1 MWERMSSRNIRVG
14 IALLGYLFVSISEIH
29 AQSFEEYKRQALSDF
44 NNYKKQQQRDFKEY
58 RDRVNAEFAEYMRRA
73 WPQFDAQPAEPVP
86 DRPEPPRPAVKDPNA
101 GPSNDP
107 IPFDNVIPS
116 PDPVRPPQPVVP
128 LPVPERP
135 VQPSFAF
142 EFYGTPCTVSLDAGH
157 HFTLRN
163 INENA
168 VADAWTRLSSD
179 AYLTIV
185 AECLAWRD
193 RLRLCDWGYM
203 RLVECMATAFFSDSE
218 RNEARLLQMYILT
231 QSGYKV
237 RIARTDDRLVLLL
250 PSEDDIYEMPYL
262 TVDGHRY
269 YVADPTVRQQ
279 SFHVFDREFPKEQF
293 FSLQIT
299 TEPLL
304 AIRPSE
310 PRRFAS
316 ERYPDVSA
324 IVKTNR
330 NLIDFYDE
338 YPRIG
343 WDLYS
348 RSSLS
353 AWAKEQLYPVLH
365 RCIAGKSKS
374 EAANMLIDFVQTA
387 FEYKTDEEQF
397 GYERPLFADETL
409 YYPYSDCEDRAIF
422 YSILVRDLLGL
433 DVVLLH
439 YPNHLATAV
448 SFGEEIAGDYL
459 MLDDRKYLVCDPTYI
474 GAHIGNAMPQFK
486 QIAAEVIRIN

>member
-1 MWERMSSRNIRVG
+1 M
-14 IALLGYLFVSISEIH
+14 
-29 AQSFEEYKRQALSDF
+29 SDF

-58 RDRVNAEFAEYMRRA
+58 RDRVNAEFAAYMRRA

-163 INENA
+163 IDENE

-218 RNEARLLQMYILT
+218 WNEARLLQMYILT

-353 AWAKEQLYPVLH
+353 AWAKEQLYPVLR

-448 SFGEEIAGDYL
+448 SFGEEIAGDFL

-486 QIAAEVIRIN
+486 QTAAKVIRIH

>member
-1 MWERMSSRNIRVG
+1 MR
-14 IALLGYLFVSISEIH
+14 LLFSWICLGLTATIS
-29 AQSFEEYKRQALSDF
+29 AQSFDEYRKRALSDF
-44 NNYKKQQQRDFKEY
+44 NYYKTEQQDAFKEY
-58 RDRVNAEFAEYMRRA
+58 RDRVNAEFAAYMRRA

-86 DRPEPPRPAVKDPNA
+86 DRPEPPQPAVKDPNA

-163 INENA
+163 IDENA

-353 AWAKEQLYPVLH
+353 AWAKEQLYPVLR

-459 MLDDRKYLVCDPTYI
+459 MLDDRKYLVCDPTFI
-474 GAHIGNAMPQFK
+474 GAPIGNAMPQFK

>member
-1 MWERMSSRNIRVG
+1 MRTIC
-14 IALLGYLFVSISEIH
+14 ILLIQLIIMGRTV
-29 AQSFEEYKRQALSDF
+29 AQTFDF
-44 NNYKKQQQRDFKEY
+44 DKYAQQTQTTFNHYNAAQQQTFKEY
-58 RDRVNAEFAEYMRRA
+58 RDRMNAEFAEYMRRA

-86 DRPEPPRPAVKDPNA
+86 DRPEPPRPMVKDPNA

-116 PDPVRPPQPVVP
+116 PEPVLPPQPVVP

-142 EFYGTPCTVSLDAGH
+142 EFYGTPCTVSLDVGH

-163 INENA
+163 IDENA

-193 RLRLCDWGYM
+193 RLHLCDWGYM
-203 RLVECMATAFFSDSE
+203 RLVECMTTAFFSDSE
-218 RNEARLLQMYILT
+218 LNEARLLQMYILT

-262 TVDGHRY
+262 TVDGYRY

-279 SFHVFDREFPKEQF
+279 SFYVFDYEFPKEQF

-304 AIRPSE
+304 AIRSSE
-310 PRRFAS
+310 PRRLVS
-316 ERYPDVSA
+316 KRYPDVST

-353 AWAKEQLYPVLH
+353 ALSKEQLYPVLH
-365 RCIAGKSKS
+365 RGIAGKSKS
-374 EAANMLIDFVQTA
+374 EAANMLINFVQTA

-409 YYPYSDCEDRAIF
+409 YYPYSDCEDRAIL

-448 SFGEEIAGDYL
+448 CFEEEVAGDYL
-459 MLDDRKYLVCDPTYI
+459 TLDNRKYIVCDPTYI
-474 GAHIGNAMPQFK
+474 GASIGNAMPQFK
-486 QIAAEVIRIN
+486 QTSAEIVRIH

>member
-1 MWERMSSRNIRVG
+1 M
-14 IALLGYLFVSISEIH
+14 
-29 AQSFEEYKRQALSDF
+29 
-44 NNYKKQQQRDFKEY
+44 
-58 RDRVNAEFAEYMRRA
+58 NAEFAAYMRRA

-116 PDPVRPPQPVVP
+116 PNPVRPPQPVVP

-163 INENA
+163 IDENA

-310 PRRFAS
+310 PCRFAS

-343 WDLYS
+343 WDVYS

-474 GAHIGNAMPQFK
+474 GAPIGNAMPQFK
-486 QIAAEVIRIN
+486 QTAAKVIRIH

>member
-1 MWERMSSRNIRVG
+1 MAAVRCAACRAGSRPSRAAATGGKRPECRAVERPDSIRQRDPESRSRTAPAAGRSATGTGTARTAVIRIRVLRHSLYG
-14 IALLGYLFVSISEIH
+14 IA
-29 AQSFEEYKRQALSDF
+29 R
-44 NNYKKQQQRDFKEY
+44 
-58 RDRVNAEFAEYMRRA
+58 
-73 WPQFDAQPAEPVP
+73 
-86 DRPEPPRPAVKDPNA
+86 
-101 GPSNDP
+101 
-107 IPFDNVIPS
+107 
-116 PDPVRPPQPVVP
+116 
-128 LPVPERP
+128 
-135 VQPSFAF
+135 
-142 EFYGTPCTVSLDAGH
+142 CH

-316 ERYPDVSA
+316 ERYPDISA

-353 AWAKEQLYPVLH
+353 AWAKEQLYPVLR

-374 EAANMLIDFVQTA
+374 EAANTLIDFVQTA

-474 GAHIGNAMPQFK
+474 GAPIGNAMPQFK
-486 QIAAEVIRIN
+486 QTAAKVIRIH

>member
-1 MWERMSSRNIRVG
+1 MDTIVVGCLSHDRRRMPCM
-14 IALLGYLFVSISEIH
+14 A
-29 AQSFEEYKRQALSDF
+29 
-44 NNYKKQQQRDFKEY
+44 
-58 RDRVNAEFAEYMRRA
+58 
-73 WPQFDAQPAEPVP
+73 
-86 DRPEPPRPAVKDPNA
+86 RPAA
-101 GPSNDP
+101 S
-107 IPFDNVIPS
+107 
-116 PDPVRPPQPVVP
+116 
-128 LPVPERP
+128 
-135 VQPSFAF
+135 
-142 EFYGTPCTVSLDAGH
+142 
-157 HFTLRN
+157 
-163 INENA
+163 
-168 VADAWTRLSSD
+168 
-179 AYLTIV
+179 
-185 AECLAWRD
+185 
-193 RLRLCDWGYM
+193 LRLGYM

-353 AWAKEQLYPVLH
+353 AWAKKQLYPVLH

>member
-1 MWERMSSRNIRVG
+1 
-14 IALLGYLFVSISEIH
+14 
-29 AQSFEEYKRQALSDF
+29 
-44 NNYKKQQQRDFKEY
+44 
-58 RDRVNAEFAEYMRRA
+58 MRC
-73 WPQFDAQPAEPVP
+73 
-86 DRPEPPRPAVKDPNA
+86 
-101 GPSNDP
+101 S
-107 IPFDNVIPS
+107 
-116 PDPVRPPQPVVP
+116 PVRPPQPVVP

-316 ERYPDVSA
+316 ERYPDISA

-353 AWAKEQLYPVLH
+353 AWAKEQLYPVLR

-374 EAANMLIDFVQTA
+374 EAANTLIDFVQTA

-474 GAHIGNAMPQFK
+474 GAPIGNAMPQFK
-486 QIAAEVIRIN
+486 QTAAKVIRIH

>member
-1 MWERMSSRNIRVG
+1 MTAV
-14 IALLGYLFVSISEIH
+14 
-29 AQSFEEYKRQALSDF
+29 
-44 NNYKKQQQRDFKEY
+44 
-58 RDRVNAEFAEYMRRA
+58 RA
-73 WPQFDAQPAEPVP
+73 
-86 DRPEPPRPAVKDPNA
+86 
-101 GPSNDP
+101 
-107 IPFDNVIPS
+107 
-116 PDPVRPPQPVVP
+116 VP

-135 VQPSFAF
+135 GQPSFAF

-163 INENA
+163 IDENE

-250 PSEDDIYEMPYL
+250 PSEDDIYEMPFL

-279 SFHVFDREFPKEQF
+279 SFHVFDREFPKERF

-348 RSSLS
+348 RCSLS
-353 AWAKEQLYPVLH
+353 AWAKEQLYPVLR

-409 YYPYSDCEDRAIF
+409 YYPYSDCEDRAIL

-486 QIAAEVIRIN
+486 QTAAKVIRIH

>member
-1 MWERMSSRNIRVG
+1 MRTIC
-14 IALLGYLFVSISEIH
+14 ILLIQLIIMGRTV
-29 AQSFEEYKRQALSDF
+29 AQTFDF
-44 NNYKKQQQRDFKEY
+44 DKYAQQTQTTFNHYNAAQQQTFKEY
-58 RDRVNAEFAEYMRRA
+58 RDRMNAEFAEYMRRA

-86 DRPEPPRPAVKDPNA
+86 DRPEPPRPMVKDPNA

-116 PDPVRPPQPVVP
+116 PEPVLPPQPVVP

-142 EFYGTPCTVSLDAGH
+142 EFYGTPCTVSLDVGH

-163 INENA
+163 IDENA

-193 RLRLCDWGYM
+193 RLHLCDWGYM
-203 RLVECMATAFFSDSE
+203 RLVECMTTAFFSDSE
-218 RNEARLLQMYILT
+218 LNEARLLQMYILT

-262 TVDGHRY
+262 TVDGYRY

-279 SFHVFDREFPKEQF
+279 SFYVFDYEFPKEQF

-304 AIRPSE
+304 AIRSSE
-310 PRRFAS
+310 PRRLVS
-316 ERYPDVSA
+316 KRYPDVSA

-353 AWAKEQLYPVLH
+353 ALSKEQLYPVLH
-365 RCIAGKSKS
+365 RGIAGKSKS
-374 EAANMLIDFVQTA
+374 EAANMLINFVQTA

-409 YYPYSDCEDRAIF
+409 YYPYSDCEDRAIL

-448 SFGEEIAGDYL
+448 CFEEEVAGDYL
-459 MLDDRKYLVCDPTYI
+459 TLDNRKYIVCDPTYI
-474 GAHIGNAMPQFK
+474 GASIGNAMPQFK
-486 QIAAEVIRIN
+486 QTSAEIVRIH

>member
-1 MWERMSSRNIRVG
+1 MSSRNIRVG

-203 RLVECMATAFFSDSE
+203 RLVECMATAFFFRFGTERSSSVANVYSDS
-218 RNEARLLQMYILT
+218 
-231 QSGYKV
+231 
-237 RIARTDDRLVLLL
+237 
-250 PSEDDIYEMPYL
+250 
-262 TVDGHRY
+262 
-269 YVADPTVRQQ
+269 
-279 SFHVFDREFPKEQF
+279 
-293 FSLQIT
+293 
-299 TEPLL
+299 
-304 AIRPSE
+304 
-310 PRRFAS
+310 
-316 ERYPDVSA
+316 
-324 IVKTNR
+324 
-330 NLIDFYDE
+330 
-338 YPRIG
+338 IG
-343 WDLYS
+343 
-348 RSSLS
+348 
-353 AWAKEQLYPVLH
+353 
-365 RCIAGKSKS
+365 I
-374 EAANMLIDFVQTA
+374 
-387 FEYKTDEEQF
+387 
-397 GYERPLFADETL
+397 
-409 YYPYSDCEDRAIF
+409 
-422 YSILVRDLLGL
+422 
-433 DVVLLH
+433 
-439 YPNHLATAV
+439 
-448 SFGEEIAGDYL
+448 
-459 MLDDRKYLVCDPTYI
+459 
-474 GAHIGNAMPQFK
+474 
-486 QIAAEVIRIN
+486 

>member
-1 MWERMSSRNIRVG
+1 M
-14 IALLGYLFVSISEIH
+14 
-29 AQSFEEYKRQALSDF
+29 SDF

-316 ERYPDVSA
+316 ERYPDISA

-353 AWAKEQLYPVLH
+353 AWAKEQLYPVLR
-365 RCIAGKSKS
+365 RCIA
-374 EAANMLIDFVQTA
+374 
-387 FEYKTDEEQF
+387 
-397 GYERPLFADETL
+397 
-409 YYPYSDCEDRAIF
+409 
-422 YSILVRDLLGL
+422 
-433 DVVLLH
+433 
-439 YPNHLATAV
+439 
-448 SFGEEIAGDYL
+448 
-459 MLDDRKYLVCDPTYI
+459 
-474 GAHIGNAMPQFK
+474 
-486 QIAAEVIRIN
+486 

>member
-1 MWERMSSRNIRVG
+1 MSTIC
-14 IALLGYLFVSISEIH
+14 ILLIQLIIMGRTV
-29 AQSFEEYKRQALSDF
+29 AQTFDF
-44 NNYKKQQQRDFKEY
+44 DKYAQQTQTTFNHYNAAQQQTFKEY
-58 RDRVNAEFAEYMRRA
+58 RDRMNAEFAEYMRRA

-86 DRPEPPRPAVKDPNA
+86 DRPEPPRPMVKDPNA

-116 PDPVRPPQPVVP
+116 PEPVLPPQPVVP

-142 EFYGTPCTVSLDAGH
+142 EFYGTPCTVSLDVGH

-163 INENA
+163 IDENA

-193 RLRLCDWGYM
+193 RLHLCDWGYM
-203 RLVECMATAFFSDSE
+203 RLVECMTTAFFSDSE
-218 RNEARLLQMYILT
+218 LNEARLLQMYILT

-262 TVDGHRY
+262 TVDGYRY

-279 SFHVFDREFPKEQF
+279 SFYVFDYEFPKEQF

-304 AIRPSE
+304 AIRSSE
-310 PRRFAS
+310 PRRLVS
-316 ERYPDVSA
+316 KRYPDVST

-353 AWAKEQLYPVLH
+353 ALSKEQLYPVLH
-365 RCIAGKSKS
+365 RGIAGKSKS
-374 EAANMLIDFVQTA
+374 EAANMLINFVQTA

-409 YYPYSDCEDRAIF
+409 YYPYSDCEDRAIL

-448 SFGEEIAGDYL
+448 CFEEEVAGDYL
-459 MLDDRKYLVCDPTYI
+459 TLDNRKYIVCDPTYI
-474 GAHIGNAMPQFK
+474 GASIGNAMPQFK
-486 QIAAEVIRIN
+486 QTSAEIVRIH

>member
-1 MWERMSSRNIRVG
+1 MWERMSSRNIRIG
-14 IALLGYLFVSISEIH
+14 IALLGCLFISIYGIY

-44 NNYKKQQQRDFKEY
+44 DRYKKQQQRDFKEY
-58 RDRVNAEFAEYMRRA
+58 RDRVNAEFAAYMRRA

-86 DRPEPPRPAVKDPNA
+86 DRPEPPRPAVKDPKA
-101 GPSNDP
+101 EPSNDP

-116 PDPVRPPQPVVP
+116 PDPVLPPQPVVP

-163 INENA
+163 IDENE

-250 PSEDDIYEMPYL
+250 PSEDDIYEMPFL

-279 SFHVFDREFPKEQF
+279 SFHVFDREFPKERF

-343 WDLYS
+343 WDIYS

-353 AWAKEQLYPVLH
+353 AWAKEQLYPVLR

-374 EAANMLIDFVQTA
+374 EAANTLIDFVQTA

-474 GAHIGNAMPQFK
+474 GAPIGNAMPQFK
-486 QIAAEVIRIN
+486 QTAAKVIRIH

>member
-1 MWERMSSRNIRVG
+1 
-14 IALLGYLFVSISEIH
+14 
-29 AQSFEEYKRQALSDF
+29 
-44 NNYKKQQQRDFKEY
+44 
-58 RDRVNAEFAEYMRRA
+58 MRRA

>member
-1 MWERMSSRNIRVG
+1 
-14 IALLGYLFVSISEIH
+14 
-29 AQSFEEYKRQALSDF
+29 
-44 NNYKKQQQRDFKEY
+44 
-58 RDRVNAEFAEYMRRA
+58 
-73 WPQFDAQPAEPVP
+73 
-86 DRPEPPRPAVKDPNA
+86 
-101 GPSNDP
+101 
-107 IPFDNVIPS
+107 
-116 PDPVRPPQPVVP
+116 
-128 LPVPERP
+128 
-135 VQPSFAF
+135 
-142 EFYGTPCTVSLDAGH
+142 
-157 HFTLRN
+157 
-163 INENA
+163 
-168 VADAWTRLSSD
+168 
-179 AYLTIV
+179 
-185 AECLAWRD
+185 
-193 RLRLCDWGYM
+193 
-203 RLVECMATAFFSDSE
+203 
-218 RNEARLLQMYILT
+218 MYILT

-250 PSEDDIYEMPYL
+250 PSEDDIYEMPFL

-279 SFHVFDREFPKEQF
+279 SFHVFDREFPKERF

-348 RSSLS
+348 RCSLS
-353 AWAKEQLYPVLH
+353 AWAKEQLYPVLR

-486 QIAAEVIRIN
+486 QTAAKVIRIH